1 MVTHKF
7 SKINN
12 AKPILFDNLWIMT
25 LMLIFFIYANVDR
38 AQPPRLSS
46 LLDIKKPIR
55 SARKFSEKLSFS
67 NTSGCI
73 PRKTYAEGTPKVRRR
88 CAKGTPKVRLA
99 LSFRTPGIFRER
111 EAAII
116 LLYCYRFYRKNDAA
130 TPTKSQVYAGDL
142 RAEMHGI
149 HPGQY
154 GKEVNKHVRK
164 VRGSINKGWNWWHH

>member
-1 MVTHKF
+1 MPRTRPTGGMLLPWEFMDPIFLQGAFHV
-7 SKINN
+7 
-12 AKPILFDNLWIMT
+12 KPT
-25 LMLIFFIYANVDR
+25 
-38 AQPPRLSS
+38 PR
-46 LLDIKKPIR
+46 P
-55 SARKFSEKLSFS
+55 KL
-67 NTSGCI
+67 C
-73 PRKTYAEGTPKVRRR
+73 
-88 CAKGTPKVRLA
+88 
-99 LSFRTPGIFRER
+99 TPGIFRER